1 MKEQLRRASRRM
13 TGRKVPPTPRQMQ
26 MNRRHATMYGGESD
40 AEKGRAGRS
49 GAKTSKPKNVGPKTI
64 IAEESRSR
72 SASPDEETKASKFNF
87 KFGKSG
93 NR

>member
-1 MKEQLRRASRRM
+1 L
-13 TGRKVPPTPRQMQ
+13 
-26 MNRRHATMYGGESD
+26 YGGESD

-49 GAKTSKPKNVGPKTI
+49 RPKTSTPQNVAPKTNI
-64 IAEESRSR
+64 VEEESRSR
-72 SASPDEETKASKFNF
+72 STSPDQDKKASKFNF